1 MNKLLFAL
9 FLTMTYSFAFSQ
21 NTLTGNI
28 IDADNQQP
36 LEQVSIYF
44 PQLEKGTVTDSKG
57 HYEINNLP
65 SGAYKIVISY
75 LGYQT
80 ISKTINLDTKLV
92 TFNAIIAETAIEMEE
107 VIVSTPF
114 HKLQS
119 ENVMKVEYASIAELK
134 NKGSITLADGI
145 TKIAGVESVSTGI
158 GIGKPVIRGLNANRV
173 LVYTQGIRLENQQF
187 GDEHGLGVNDAG
199 IESVEV
205 IKGPASLL
213 YGSDAMGGVLYLN
226 PEKFAIPNSTSGD
239 VNVNYFSNTEGIS
252 ANAGFKTSADKFKFL
267 VRGAVTS
274 HADYKTGG
282 DERVTNSRF
291 KEYDVKTGIGYQNT
305 DFKTEIRYNYNNS
318 NLGIPEEIG
327 VQHSD
332 RDPMQ
337 PNQTIDNHILS
348 SKSILL
354 FDNSSVDLTLGYTS
368 NIRKEFEE
376 DIDGAAL
383 HMNLNTF
390 NYNLQYHLPKYGIVE
405 TIIGAQ
411 GLSQKNTN
419 FGEELLIPNSK
430 TNDIGFFGTSHIH
443 LNENNDVQIGLRYD
457 HRAIDTE
464 ENGIFGEQD
473 YIAPLS
479 RDFNSFNAALGYKL
493 NFLED
498 FTARI
503 NFATGFRAPNLA
515 ELTSNG
521 VHEGTNRYEIGNEAL
536 KNEQNLQTD
545 LALEYKNQH
554 FEIYINGFYNSINN
568 YVFIAPNGDEID
580 GNQVF
585 VYNQQDA
592 NLYGGEAG
600 IHIHPHPLDW
610 LHLESSFQSVRGQLK
625 DKENL
630 PLIPANS
637 ITNTIR
643 AEFSKK
649 DNWIKNSYSFIT
661 LNSVFKQNNI
671 TAFETT
677 TNGYNLLSIGLGG
690 TLSVFKTPM
699 EVRVSGNNLLNKEYF
714 SHLSRLK
721 YDGIA
726 NIGRNISVGISVPL

>member
-1 MNKLLFAL
+1 MNKIILSLFFA
-9 FLTMTYSFAFSQ
+9 MIYSFAFSQ
-21 NTLTGNI
+21 NKLTGTI
-28 IDADNQQP
+28 IDSGSKEP
-36 LEQVSIYF
+36 LEQVSVYF
-44 PQLEKGTVTDSKG
+44 PQLEKGAITNSSG
-57 HYEINNLP
+57 NYEIINLP
-65 SGAYKIVISY
+65 AGNYKIIVSY

-80 ISKTINLDTKLV
+80 ISKTINIDATQV
-92 TFNAIIAETAIEMEE
+92 TFNLELKESAIEMEE

-114 HKLQS
+114 HKLKS

-145 TKIAGVESVSTGI
+145 TRIAGVENVSTGI

-173 LVYTQGIRLENQQF
+173 LVYAQGIRLENQQF

-239 VNVNYFSNTEGIS
+239 ANVNYFSNTEGIS
-252 ANAGFKTSADKFKFL
+252 ANAGFKTSAEKFKFL
-267 VRGAVTS
+267 LRGAITS
-274 HADYKTGG
+274 HADYKTGSDG
-282 DERVTNSRF
+282 RVTNSRF
-291 KEYDVKTGIGYQNT
+291 KEYDIKTGIGYQNT

-327 VQHSD
+327 VQNTD
-332 RDPMQ
+332 RDPIE

-354 FDNSSVDLTLGYTS
+354 LGKSSVDITLGYTS

-376 DIDGAAL
+376 GEDGAAL

-405 TIIGAQ
+405 TIVGAQ
-411 GLSQKNTN
+411 GLSQENTN
-419 FGEELLIPNSK
+419 FGEELLIPNAK
-430 TNDIGFFGTSHIH
+430 INDIGFFGTSHIH
-443 LNENNDVQIGLRYD
+443 LNDFNDIQIGIRYD
-457 HRAIDTE
+457 HRAIATE
-464 ENGIFGEQD
+464 ENGILGEQD
-473 YIAPLS
+473 YIAPIN
-479 RDFNSFNAALGYKL
+479 RDFNSFNAALGYKF
-493 NFLED
+493 NFLND
-498 FTARI
+498 FTTRI

-521 VHEGTNRYEIGNEAL
+521 VHEGTNRYEIGNESL

-545 LALEYKNQH
+545 LAVEYKNQH

-592 NLYGGEAG
+592 NLYGVEAG

-610 LHLESSFQSVRGQLK
+610 LHIESSYQSVRGRLK

-637 ITNTIR
+637 VTNTLR

-661 LNSVFKQNNI
+661 LNSVFKQNKI
-671 TAFETT
+671 STFETT
-677 TNGYNLLSIGLGG
+677 TNGYTLLSMGLGG

-699 EVRVSGNNLLNKEYF
+699 EIRISGNNLLNKEYF

-721 YDGIA
+721 YDGIG
-726 NIGRNISVGISVPL
+726 NIGRNISMGITVPI